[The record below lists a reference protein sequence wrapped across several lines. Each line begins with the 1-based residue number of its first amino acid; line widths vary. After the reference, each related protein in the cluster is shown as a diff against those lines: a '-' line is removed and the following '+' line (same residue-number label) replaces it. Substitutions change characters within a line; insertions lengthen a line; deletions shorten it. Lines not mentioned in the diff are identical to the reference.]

1 MGTKLW
7 HKTTLIVLVI
17 VAVAL
22 MMALA
27 GCGSDDDDDNDNG
40 DSQETSGELSVSNA
54 WVRASVPMESMDDSD
69 MEDSDTDDDA
79 DDDSEMDET
88 EDDAGDSDAD
98 SDSMDSD
105 MDSGDS
111 EHSTAGAVT
120 GAFMLIENST
130 DTPERLISASVSAD
144 IATVVEIHETTV
156 DENDVMQMRPVEGI
170 DVPANGSVELK
181 PGSYHIMLID
191 LQTALNPGDTV
202 TLTLTFES
210 GTTLTV
216 DADVR
221 EMSS

>member
-40 DSQETSGELSVSNA
+40 DSQESSGELSVSNA

-69 MEDSDTDDDA
+69 IADDADDA